1 MLSNSG
7 KPWTATE
14 EQDLILRM
22 KQCSGDMSRVAEL
35 HRRSRHAIEIRL
47 VMIADRMSDLHHVSR
62 HDIARQL
69 SVTEETLERLLGS
82 RHTQQQPKT
91 QERQHHDLE
100 DVTTRLSTIE
110 RLLRRVLKKI
120 EKATPS

>member
-1 MLSNSG
+1 
-7 KPWTATE
+7 
-14 EQDLILRM
+14 
-22 KQCSGDMSRVAEL
+22 
-35 HRRSRHAIEIRL
+35 
-47 VMIADRMSDLHHVSR
+47 MIADRMSDLHHVSR
-62 HDIARQL
+62 HDIAKQL

-82 RHTQQQPKT
+82 RHTQQPKT